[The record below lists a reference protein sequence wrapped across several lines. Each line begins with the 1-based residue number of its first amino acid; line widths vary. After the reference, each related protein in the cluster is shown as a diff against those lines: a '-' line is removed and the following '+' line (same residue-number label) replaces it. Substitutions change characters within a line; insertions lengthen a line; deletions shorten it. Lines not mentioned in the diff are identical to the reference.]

1 MATKKEEAKS
11 ANVLEGFWEN
21 SNLLEKAEQSYL
33 QMLESQ
39 KQWIETANDQVT
51 QWEDNAKKLTT
62 DWKHIVQDG
71 ITNNTK
77 LPIDTNSLNWFNHLE
92 EITHKSQSL
101 SFIPA
106 KTSLELLSQT
116 HTNFSTLYTDTL
128 KQQQKTRSELYKP
141 FENALDQWKKTFIQ
155 AFEVTAK

>member
-1 MATKKEEAKS
+1 MAAKKEEAKNV
-11 ANVLEGFWEN
+11 NVLEGFWES
-21 SNLLEKAEQSYL
+21 SNFLETAEHNYL
-33 QMLESQ
+33 QLLESQ
-39 KQWIETANDQVT
+39 KHWIETANDQVA

-62 DWKHIVQDG
+62 DLKHIVQDG
-71 ITNNTK
+71 ITNTTK
-77 LPIDTNSLNWFNHLE
+77 LPIDTNSLTWFNHLE

-116 HTNFSTLYTDTL
+116 HTNFSTLYTDAI
-128 KQQQKTRSELYKP
+128 KQQQKNRSELYKP
-141 FENALDQWKKTFIQ
+141 FENALNQWKQTYLQ

>member
-1 MATKKEEAKS
+1 MAAKKEEAKNV
-11 ANVLEGFWEN
+11 NVLEGFLES
-21 SNLLEKAEQSYL
+21 SNLLEKAEQNYL
-33 QMLESQ
+33 QILESQ
-39 KQWIETANDQVT
+39 KQWIETANDQVV

-62 DWKHIVQDG
+62 DWKLIVQDS

-77 LPIDTNSLNWFNHLE
+77 IPMDSNALTWFNHLE

-116 HTNFSTLYTDTL
+116 HTNFSTLYTDTI

-141 FENALDQWKKTFIQ
+141 FESALNQWKQTFLQ

>member
-1 MATKKEEAKS
+1 MATKKEEAKG

-21 SNLLEKAEQSYL
+21 TNLLEKAEQSYL

-51 QWEDNAKKLTT
+51 QWEDNAKKITT

-106 KTSLELLSQT
+106 SIANL
-116 HTNFSTLYTDTL
+116 H
-128 KQQQKTRSELYKP
+128 
-141 FENALDQWKKTFIQ
+141 
-155 AFEVTAK
+155 

>member
-1 MATKKEEAKS
+1 MATKKEEAKG

-21 SNLLEKAEQSYL
+21 TNLLEKAEQSYL

-51 QWEDNAKKLTT
+51 QWEDNAKKITT

-77 LPIDTNSLNWFNHLE
+77 LPIDTNSLNNKKLVQSC
-92 EITHKSQSL
+92 TSL
-101 SFIPA
+101 SKMHLING
-106 KTSLELLSQT
+106 KKHS
-116 HTNFSTLYTDTL
+116 
-128 KQQQKTRSELYKP
+128 YKP
-141 FENALDQWKKTFIQ
+141 SK
-155 AFEVTAK
+155 